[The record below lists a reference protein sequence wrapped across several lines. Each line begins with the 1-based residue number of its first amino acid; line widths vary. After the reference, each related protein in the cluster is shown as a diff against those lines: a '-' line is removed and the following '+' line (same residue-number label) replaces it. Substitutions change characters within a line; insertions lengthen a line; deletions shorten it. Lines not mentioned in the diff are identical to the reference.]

1 MIEAGIIAFAILVV
15 GGSFTAVYA
24 WNELQDR
31 ETAVDGRVTLRRDM
45 EAAVTTIAADLRA
58 IAHATTDGAYHS
70 KRLHEDLAPLCK
82 SLAES
87 LTQRM
92 STIDGDMAD
101 LRTRVERATG
111 TSTMSL

>member
-1 MIEAGIIAFAILVV
+1 
-15 GGSFTAVYA
+15 
-24 WNELQDR
+24 
-31 ETAVDGRVTLRRDM
+31 M
-45 EAAVTTIAADLRA
+45 EAAIAIIVAAGVFIAVFIDQKKKDRAAEAVGTDHLCVAIERTVGDVANSLRGTQLLLGKMRSDIQDQNA
-58 IAHATTDGAYHS
+58 A
-70 KRLHEDLAPLCK
+70 LAPLCE